1 MAETPSAKTM
11 APGTTIRD
19 LVVQLTGSGEDEHR
33 LAMAGTIARSFDAH
47 IIGVHVHLLPD
58 ILDITD
64 PTQSAT
70 IRTLLET
77 SDQDADRSFKA
88 LEARF
93 AHLPTSHELR
103 RLHGFPADVGFELAS
118 IARNA
123 DLFIG
128 TRPYG
133 DPEGRHRIEEQVLFS
148 AGQACLFLP
157 PGGTPHQRFDKI
169 VIAWDTT
176 REAVRAVGEAV
187 PFLNRASS
195 VHVVHIAS
203 PWGESK
209 VIEKNLE
216 QLVAHLSRHGVQAEV
231 VTTPFVS
238 NSGEQIEE
246 IAHQQGADL
255 LVMGAYGHTRLV
267 ELVFGGATRYVLR
280 HATLPVLM
288 AH

>member
-1 MAETPSAKTM
+1 MAHTSA
-11 APGTTIRD
+11 APTSTAGVPIKD
-19 LVVQLTGSGEDEHR
+19 LVVQLTGSAEDEHR
-33 LAMAGTIARSFDAH
+33 LAMAKSIAQTFDAH

-93 AHLPTSHELR
+93 AQLRVSHELR
-103 RLHGFPADVGFELAS
+103 RLHGFAADVGLDLAT
-118 IARNA
+118 IARTA
-123 DLFIG
+123 DLFVG

-133 DPEGRHRIEEQVLFS
+133 DPEGHHRIEEHVLFGS
-148 AGQACLFLP
+148 GRSCLFLP

-169 VIAWDTT
+169 VIAWDKTS
-176 REAVRAVGEAV
+176 EAIRAIAEAM
-187 PFLNRASS
+187 PFLTRAST
-195 VHVVHIAS
+195 VRVVHIAS
-203 PWGESK
+203 PLGDPKE
-209 VIEKNLE
+209 VEKELA
-216 QLVAHLSRHGVQAEV
+216 QIAAHLSRYGVAAEI
-231 VTTPFVS
+231 VTVPFATHA
-238 NSGEQIEE
+238 GEQIEE
-246 IAHQQGADL
+246 IAHQQAADL